1 MYALPRGPSKIVAS
15 TRRGHSRAFDFHEN
29 SRHQTEKVDS
39 EATMRSYRE
48 AERNYRQQTT
58 QPSNRSRTT
67 DQHSNHAVARPVFNH
82 NHNGRMRNQPR
93 PNGNDGIAFVSRNH
107 QEAVNFLFENWNR
120 ALRDYNK
127 HGSAD
132 GGPEWYRQREPN
144 PANGESN
151 NTTDSS

>member
-39 EATMRSYRE
+39 EATMS
-48 AERNYRQQTT
+48 
-58 QPSNRSRTT
+58 
-67 DQHSNHAVARPVFNH
+67 AVARPVFNH

-144 PANGESN
+144 PANFKKFDLDEYWGKKTMSRVTES
-151 NTTDSS
+151 S